1 MFPVKIPS
9 SQYDSLRAFILETE
23 GQRVEMIVYGRHGE
37 RPICVDLVGSPGI
50 SGLTAHA
57 LAEAV
62 ERHFEGQSERVRLR
76 TQFSLVAYPDIAGI
90 FLEYS
95 MEDHLLEFERATLEV
110 PEQIMRLV
118 RFLEEEPE
126 SYVEF
131 RFGQDPY
138 KPFKLADFFLSKRV
152 EMAGSVLRTQCTQE
166 AAPSLEFILDVAGPY
181 LKRILNDPNQGLYVR
196 SYVTYFKLEEENG
209 VTYFRM
215 YRKGQRFYSIEK
227 DKLRSKNEN
236 S

>member
-1 MFPVKIPS
+1 MSAVKKIPG
-9 SQYDSLRAFILETE
+9 SQYDSLRDFILETK
-23 GQRVEMIVYGRHGE
+23 GQKVEVIVYGRHGE
-37 RPICVDLVGSPGI
+37 RPICVDLVGSPVI
-50 SGLTAHA
+50 SGLTADA

-62 ERHFEGQSERVRLR
+62 KRHFEGQSDRVRLR
-76 TQFSLVAYPDIAGI
+76 TQFSLVAYRDIPGI

-95 MEDHLLEFERATLEV
+95 MEDHLLELERATLEV

-118 RFLEEEPE
+118 KFIEEEPE
-126 SYVEF
+126 AYVEF
-131 RFGQDPY
+131 RFGQDPD

-166 AAPSLEFILDVAGPY
+166 ASPSLEFILEVAGPY
-181 LKRILNDPNQGLYVR
+181 LKRILNDHPKGLYGR
-196 SYVTYFKLEEENG
+196 SYVTYFKLEEEDG

-227 DKLRSKNEN
+227 DKLRSKK
-236 S
+236 

>member
-1 MFPVKIPS
+1 MRALMPS
-9 SQYDSLRAFILETE
+9 KEFDELRDFILESE
-23 GQRVEMIVYGRHGE
+23 GQRIEVIVYGRRGE
-37 RPICVDLVGSPGI
+37 RPIGVDLVGPLGI
-50 SGLTAHA
+50 SELTATA

-62 ERHFEGQSERVRLR
+62 KRHFEGQSERGKLR
-76 TQFSLVAYPDIAGI
+76 TQFFLVAYPELPGI
-90 FLEYS
+90 FLGYRHS
-95 MEDHLLEFERATLEV
+95 DHLLELERETYEV

-126 SYVEF
+126 AYVEF
-131 RFGQDPY
+131 RFGQDPH

-166 AAPSLEFILDVAGPY
+166 AAPSLEFILEVAGPY
-181 LKRILNDPNQGLYVR
+181 LKRILNDHPQGLYGR
-196 SYVTYFKLEEENG
+196 SYVTYFKLEEKNG

-227 DKLRSKNEN
+227 DKLRGEKNEN

>member
-1 MFPVKIPS
+1 MCVVKIPS
-9 SQYDSLRAFILETE
+9 TQHDSLRDFILESE
-23 GQRVEMIVYGRHGE
+23 GQEVEVIVYGRRGE

-62 ERHFEGQSERVRLR
+62 EKHLAGQSERGKLR
-76 TQFSLVAYPDIAGI
+76 TQFYLVAYPELPGI
-90 FLEYS
+90 FLGYRHS
-95 MEDHLLEFERATLEV
+95 DHLLELERATYEV

-126 SYVEF
+126 AYVEF

-166 AAPSLEFILDVAGPY
+166 AAPSLEFILEVAGPY
-181 LKRILNDPNQGLYVR
+181 LKRILNDHPQGLYGR